1 MWNQQMYTWF
11 SRSWIKKLC
20 CFYRWPSFKCE
31 YIYTSAQNLQSRL
44 ENGHQAPCIC
54 WSCNRNVS
62 VFQCNSSIQK
72 QQKQSAK
79 SKETV
84 FLVVSSRFVSWRNPC
99 SRQSHIMV
107 YIWWSTWKRRRSSSS
122 SKKSTQNNVPGDGLV
137 TNRVLH

>member
-44 ENGHQAPCIC
+44 ENVYQAPCIC
-54 WSCNRNVS
+54 WSCNKNVS

-79 SKETV
+79 SKEIV
-84 FLVVSSRFVSWRNPC
+84 FLSFQVDLFRDAIHVPD
-99 SRQSHIMV
+99 SHISWCIFHEVHERDEDLQAHLRKALKIMC
-107 YIWWSTWKRRRSSSS
+107 
-122 SKKSTQNNVPGDGLV
+122 QV
-137 TNRVLH
+137 TAW